1 MKKKR
6 LLSLVFSLAIIQ
18 GAWAQ
23 TSKMSLRDC
32 LIYARDHAF
41 VNRSNRLAVEQSR
54 MDKRI
59 QAAEMLPYI
68 GVGTSGNM
76 NWGRGVDPE
85 TNTYATRK
93 TFNNGYSLS
102 MNLPLFDGF
111 VSLNNYRA
119 ARMTELCQKKAAEND
134 ADQISLAVIKAYYN
148 IMYHT
153 ALVRQVESLLESD
166 QQNLAITER
175 QEQLGSKSGADVD
188 AVKAMVASDE
198 YELLNQKNL
207 RRKAMMELKA
217 QMGMPVDEELEVDEE
232 DTLAPCLSMAEEQN
246 SSFPFTHPRIMQAQ
260 YSLKRSRY
268 LLHSAYGDFM
278 PTLSLNGGF
287 STSYYKVFGN
297 DYDTP
302 RFSTQWHNNMGQYIG
317 FSLSVPLFNGFA
329 NINRLKRAKY
339 SYRQQQVE
347 LDKTKYEVERE
358 MSEALLDVKSSQ
370 SEWNA
375 AQAQVTAQERAN
387 HAMQRKYELGG
398 VSAFELY
405 TSNSKLA
412 EARATL
418 VGKKI
423 QTAVNIIIYEYY
435 QGKPL
440 ISE

>member
-1 MKKKR
+1 MQKKHFI
-6 LLSLVFSLAIIQ
+6 SLVFSLVMMQ

-23 TSKMSLRDC
+23 VSKMSLRDC

-41 VNRSNRLAVEQSR
+41 VNRSNQLSVEQSK

-59 QAAEMLPYI
+59 QASEMLPYI
-68 GVGTSGNM
+68 GAGTSGNLSF
-76 NWGRGVDPE
+76 GRGVDPE

-102 MNLPLFDGF
+102 MHLPLFDGF

-119 ARMTELCQKKAAEND
+119 ARMAELYQKKAAEND

-153 ALVRQVESLLESD
+153 ALVGQMESLLESD

-175 QEQLGSKSGADVD
+175 QEQFGSKSGADVD

-207 RRKAMMELKA
+207 RRKAMIDLKA
-217 QMGMPVDEELEVDEE
+217 QMGMPVNEELEVDAE
-232 DTLAPCLSMAEEQN
+232 DVLVADLSVAEHQD
-246 SSFPFTHPRIMQAQ
+246 SLLPFVHPRIMQAQ
-260 YSLKRSRY
+260 YSLQRNRY
-268 LLHSAYGDFM
+268 MLNSAYGNFM
-278 PTLSLNGGF
+278 PTLSLSGGV
-287 STSYYKVFGN
+287 STSYYKVFGS
-297 DYDTP
+297 DYDAP

-329 NINRLKRAKY
+329 NVNRLKRAKL

-347 LDKTKYEVERE
+347 LDKTKYEIERE
-358 MSEALLDVKSSQ
+358 MNEALLDVNSSQ
-370 SEWNA
+370 SEWHA
-375 AQAQVTAQERAN
+375 AQAQVTAEERAN
-387 HAMQRKYELGG
+387 SAIQRKYELGG
-398 VSAFELY
+398 ASALDLY

-412 EARATL
+412 EARAKL

-423 QTAVNIIIYEYY
+423 QTAINIIIYEYY
-435 QGKPL
+435 KGKPL